1 MHRVPLPR
9 SGAVRLG
16 LALFALGL
24 IFIAAD
30 VIPFFFS
37 AHDRPLWLN
46 LACLLAP
53 LGFAIAIGSALSSG
67 RSEARA
73 AARAVGNQTT
83 S

>member
-1 MHRVPLPR
+1 LAGTSR
-9 SGAVRLG
+9 AVRVAI
-16 LALFALGL
+16 ALFAIGL
-24 IFIAAD
+24 AFISTD
-30 VIPFFFS
+30 VMLFFFND
-37 AHDRPLWLN
+37 HNTPLWLN

>member
-1 MHRVPLPR
+1 MHLVRLPR

-16 LALFALGL
+16 LGLFALGL

-53 LGFAIAIGSALSSG
+53 AGFAIAVGSAVRAG
-67 RSEARA
+67 RAEQ
-73 AARAVGNQTT
+73 RAVLRELAER
-83 S
+83 